1 MRLNALILTVTAYAY
16 KINSSI
22 MIFFIL
28 FQMRYEELQSLCV
41 EIHSGKCDQSR
52 NYEIQRY
59 LNQWSNNG

>member
-1 MRLNALILTVTAYAY
+1 MLTKLILQ
-16 KINSSI
+16 IS
-22 MIFFIL
+22 FFIL

-59 LNQWSNNG
+59 LNNWSNNG